1 MVISNAKYGKK
12 QSGLKNR
19 GYTPEDERRLSQARQ
34 AGPAGSAFDLP
45 EIEIPLLRELKYL
58 QLSELEE

>member
-12 QSGLKNR
+12 PGGLKNR
-19 GYTPEDERRLSQARQ
+19 GYAPDDEQSMAHVH
-34 AGPAGSAFDLP
+34 AGPAGSAFDLS

-58 QLSELEE
+58 KLSELEE